1 MKIIHCS
8 LWGDIEVSDL
18 ALSVIDTPHFQRLHY
33 IRQTGFSYKVFP
45 GANTSRFEHSL
56 GVYEVTRSLLSMLIA
71 RQPELRETL
80 DERAREVVCIAGLVH
95 DLGHGPF
102 SHLFDHYASAELEQ
116 SAWTEHE
123 TRSVLLLRDLV
134 RRYGVA
140 LSEPELDTIER
151 LVLGTHPPA
160 WYAALVNNQ
169 ESGLDTD
176 KIDYVLR
183 DARSFGMK
191 TIFDPTRLL
200 RYNTRVIGDRLCF
213 CDRVRDEIVTLFLVR
228 NKMNRFI
235 YRHPRVLRF
244 EHDFLA
250 LLRRSSGS
258 AGILR
263 ILREGDIDGFLRL
276 SDASLLAAVGGE
288 EWWAI
293 ECRRG
298 GTEEPRPVVPYKD
311 TAWENVRNL
320 WFYRK
325 KEPEKCFRID
335 DWTHVSPF

>member
-1 MKIIHCS
+1 MKIIRDS

-18 ALSVIDTPHFQRLHY
+18 ALAIIDTPHFQRLHY

-56 GVYEVTRSLLSMLIA
+56 GVYEVTRNLLTLLVTK
-71 RQPELRETL
+71 QPELRETL
-80 DERAREVVCIAGLVH
+80 DERTQEIVCIAGLIH

-102 SHLFDHYASAELEQ
+102 SHLFDHYVSQELEP
-116 SAWTEHE
+116 SPWTDHE
-123 TRSVLLLRDLV
+123 TRSLLLLRDLV
-134 RRYGVA
+134 RRYAVP
-140 LSEPELDTIER
+140 LSEQELDTIER

-160 WYAALVNNQ
+160 WYATLINNQ

-191 TIFDPTRLL
+191 TIFDPSRLL
-200 RYNTRVIGDRLCF
+200 RHNTRVIDDRLCF
-213 CDRVRDEIVTLFLVR
+213 CDRVRDEIITLFLVR

-244 EHDFLA
+244 EHEFLA

-258 AGILR
+258 AEVLR
-263 ILREGDIDGFLRL
+263 ILRDGDMDGFLAL
-276 SDASLLAAVGGE
+276 SDASLLATVRGDD
-288 EWWAI
+288 WWAI

-298 GTEEPRPVVPYKD
+298 GTEERPPAILYRD
-311 TAWENVRNL
+311 TAWENIRNL

-325 KEPEKCFRID
+325 KEPGACFRIE
-335 DWTHVSPF
+335 DWNHVSPF